1 MGRRILVIGRSDI
14 VFLKRLLQNIHNLCY
29 TDLGIELFDN
39 RHYVEEVCAREI
51 PYQVYGLHVPNFSRL
66 LFRVPVLRI
75 FMRMLFEYI
84 TLDRILKHGRYDAI
98 NIQELPFYSWIYV
111 KCAHKHGIKA
121 ILTPI
126 GSDAL
131 RVKGR
136 TRFFLQKGF
145 DLADYV
151 TITTDSG
158 FAEKVI
164 SKFNI
169 NRNKIRDLSY
179 GSDAISEIIRMKG
192 HHSREEL
199 AQMLNIPYADYYICC
214 GYNAYLAQ
222 NHLDILRAIAANAD
236 RLPKS
241 CKVLFPL
248 GYGPGESVRKE
259 IEQENKS
266 LGVDVVYLMD
276 YLSPQGVAALRLI
289 TDLFIH
295 IQNTDAHCFTMR
307 EFLLANTQVINGK
320 WLSYPELEQFGKPYY
335 ECESKDTLKDVLALF
350 FKGDLPRIE
359 CPAELKTKMQ
369 QSSWDSVAQRWIDFY
384 IRLN

>member
-1 MGRRILVIGRSDI
+1 MTTSVLVIGRSDI
-14 VFLKRLLQNIHNLCY
+14 VFIKRLLQNIHNLCH
-29 TDLGIELFDN
+29 TDLEIELFDN
-39 RHYVEEVCAREI
+39 RHYDEEVCAKEI
-51 PYQVYGLHVPNFSRL
+51 PYKVYGLHVSRCSWL
-66 LFRVPVLRI
+66 LFRIPVLRI
-75 FMRMLFEYI
+75 FLRMLYEYI
-84 TLDRILKHGRYDAI
+84 TLERILKQGRYDAI

-131 RVKGR
+131 RVKGW
-136 TRFFLQKGF
+136 TYWLLQKGF
-145 DLADYV
+145 NLADFI
-151 TITTDSG
+151 TITADSG

-164 SKFNI
+164 GKFNI
-169 NRNKIRDLSY
+169 NRNIIRDLSY

-192 HHSREEL
+192 RHSKEEL

-236 RLPKS
+236 RLPKG

-248 GYGPGESVRKE
+248 GYGPGKSVRKE

-266 LGVDVVYLMD
+266 IGVDVVYLMD
-276 YLSPQGVAALRLI
+276 YLSPDKVAALRLI

-295 IQNTDAHCFTMR
+295 IQDTDAHCFTMR
-307 EFLLANTQVINGK
+307 EFLLAETQVINGK

-335 ECESKDTLKDVLALF
+335 ECGTKDALKDVLALF

-384 IRLN
+384 IRMN

>member
-1 MGRRILVIGRSDI
+1 MDRSILVIGRSDI
-14 VFLKRLLQNIHNLCY
+14 VFIKRLLQNIKALSRS
-29 TDLGIELFDN
+29 DLGIELLDN
-39 RHYVEEVCAREI
+39 RHYVEEVCDREI
-51 PYQVYGLHVPNFSRL
+51 PYKVYGLHVSRYCRL
-66 LFRVPVLRI
+66 LFRIPVLRV
-75 FMRMLFEYI
+75 FLRMFFEYT
-84 TLDRILKHGRYDAI
+84 TLKEILKHGRYDAI

-111 KCAHKHGIKA
+111 KCAHKYGIKA

-131 RVKGR
+131 RVKGW

-151 TITTDSG
+151 TITADSG

-164 SKFNI
+164 GKFNI
-169 NRNKIRDLSY
+169 NKNIIKDLSY

-192 HHSREEL
+192 HYSREKL

-222 NHLDILRAIAANAD
+222 NHIDILRAVAANSD
-236 RLPKS
+236 RLPKG

-248 GYGPGESVRKE
+248 GYGPGESVRKV

-266 LGVDVVYLMD
+266 LELDVVYLMD
-276 YLSPQGVAALRLI
+276 YLSPRDVAALRLI

-307 EFLLANTQVINGK
+307 EFLLADTQVINGK
-320 WLSYPELEQFGKPYY
+320 WLSYSELEQFGKPYY

-350 FKGDLPRIE
+350 FKEELPRIE
-359 CPAELKTKMQ
+359 CPAELETKMQ
-369 QSSWDSVAQRWIDFY
+369 QSSWDSVAQRWVDFY